1 MPSFDTRQSVA
12 AVLSALRWAAVMIG
26 CLFAADTALAGE
38 LRGVVA
44 VGLGV
49 LVAVWWTVRPQPV
62 NAVQDVIAALVLVA
76 ADLTGERLGAFVP
89 AVVVAL
95 VPLFGRRWLP
105 EPEPMVAESPE
116 PELDLD
122 ARLQPHMTSPPPEA
136 SRSGRTEAAPLSD
149 PSDEIVAEERRR
161 AGRLH
166 DRVAEWLTY
175 VQIALDRHLNRKPDY
190 QLAKLR
196 DEVTESIRE
205 VEERSRQLRARVTAS
220 APLASHSGR
229 LLEWWSHHY
238 GGDVTLRITDPD
250 ACLGPAVEQQLLTIL
265 QEAVDNV
272 GRHAGA
278 DQLDVLWEVEDGHG
292 RLRISDDGSGFDAGS
307 VDGRGLAAMRRAAQR
322 AGADLEIESRV
333 GHGTTVTA
341 TVAG

>member
-49 LVAVWWTVRPQPV
+49 LVAVWWTVRPQLV
-62 NAVQDVIAALVLVA
+62 SAVQDVIVLIA
-76 ADLTGERLGAFVP
+76 ADITGDRLGAFIP

-95 VPLFGRRWLP
+95 VPLLGRRFLP
-105 EPEPMVAESPE
+105 EPEPMVAE

-122 ARLQPHMTSPPPEA
+122 ARLQPHMISAPSEVA
-136 SRSGRTEAAPLSD
+136 RSGQTEAAPSRD

-175 VQIALDRHLNRKPDY
+175 VQIALDRQLSRKPDY

-205 VEERSRQLRARVTAS
+205 VEERSRQLRARITAS

-238 GGDVTLRITDPD
+238 GSDVTLRITDPD
-250 ACLGPAVEQQLLTIL
+250 ASLDPAVEQQLLTIL

-278 DQLDVLWEVEDGHG
+278 DQLDVLWEVENGHG
-292 RLRISDDGSGFDAGS
+292 LLRISDDGSGFDAGA

-341 TVAG
+341 TIPG